1 MRLNMTKIRHFKSLL
16 DINRIEFLRIIDRA
30 IELKNEAAQGVINNS
45 LSNKTMA
52 MIFSKNSTRTRVAFE
67 TAMNTMGG
75 HAVYLSSDSSQISRG
90 EEISDTA
97 KVLSGMVDIIMI
109 RTHNHEEVEE
119 LASNSTV
126 PVINGLTE
134 KFHPCQLLAD
144 MQTYYE
150 EKGSIEGKKVAWV
163 GDGCNM
169 CNSYINAS
177 KILNFNLKI
186 ATPSGFEP
194 DKKTLDLAGE
204 NVELCDLPGK
214 AVEDCDLVT
223 TDVWTSMGDESEA
236 EKRKNIFKGYQINK
250 HLFEKSKPDSIFL
263 HCLPAHRGEEVESDV
278 IDGARSKVWSQ
289 AHNRLYTSKALIE
302 FLMTELKP

>member
-1 MRLNMTKIRHFKSLL
+1 MNKVRHFRSLL
-16 DINRIEFLRIIDRA
+16 DINKKEFIRIIERS
-30 IELKNEAAQGVINNS
+30 IELKKEAAAGVTNNS
-45 LSNKTMA
+45 LSGKTMA
-52 MIFSKNSTRTRVAFE
+52 MIFKKNSTRTRVAFE
-67 TAMNTMGG
+67 TAMTTMGG
-75 HAVYLSSDSSQISRG
+75 HAIFLASDSTQISRG
-90 EEISDTA
+90 EELSDTA
-97 KVLSGMVDIIMI
+97 KVLSGMVDIIMV
-109 RTHNHEEVEE
+109 RTHDHNEVEE

-150 EKGSIEGKKVAWV
+150 EKGSIEGKKVAWI

-169 CNSYINAS
+169 CNSYINAA
-177 KILNFNLKI
+177 KILDFNLNI

-194 DKKTLDLAGE
+194 DQSTLNLAND

-223 TDVWTSMGDESEA
+223 TDVWSSMGDEGDA
-236 EKRKNIFKGYQINK
+236 EKRKALFKGYQINK
-250 HLFEKSKPDSIFL
+250 HLFEKSKNDSIFL

-278 IDGARSKVWSQ
+278 IDGSRSKVWQQ

-302 FLMTELKP
+302 FLLKESKN

>member
-1 MRLNMTKIRHFKSLL
+1 MNKARHFRSLL
-16 DINRIEFLRIIDRA
+16 DINKQEFIRIIERS
-30 IELKNEAAQGVINNS
+30 IELKKEAAAGVINNS
-45 LSNKTMA
+45 LSGKTMA
-52 MIFSKNSTRTRVAFE
+52 MIFKKNSTRTRVSFE
-67 TAMNTMGG
+67 AAMTTMGG
-75 HAVYLSSDSSQISRG
+75 HAIFLPSDTTQLSRG
-90 EEISDTA
+90 EELSDTA

-109 RTHNHEEVEE
+109 RTHDHSEVEE
-119 LASNSTV
+119 LALNSTV

-144 MQTYYE
+144 VQTYYE

-169 CNSYINAS
+169 CNSYINAA

-194 DKKTLDLAGE
+194 DAATLSLARD

-223 TDVWTSMGDESEA
+223 TDVWSSMGEEGEA
-236 EKRKNIFKGYQINK
+236 EKRKILFKGYQINK
-250 HLFEKSKPDSIFL
+250 HLFEKSKNDSMFL
-263 HCLPAHRGEEVESDV
+263 HCLPAHRGEEVDSDV
-278 IDGARSKVWSQ
+278 IDGPRSKVWQQ

-302 FLMTELKP
+302 FLLQESKN

>member
-1 MRLNMTKIRHFKSLL
+1 MNKVRHFRSLL
-16 DINRIEFLRIIDRA
+16 DINKKEFIRIIERS
-30 IELKNEAAQGVINNS
+30 IELKKEAAAGVINNS
-45 LSNKTMA
+45 LSGKTMA
-52 MIFSKNSTRTRVAFE
+52 MIFKKNSTRTRVAFE
-67 TAMNTMGG
+67 TAMTTMGG
-75 HAVYLSSDSSQISRG
+75 HAIFLASDSTQISRG
-90 EEISDTA
+90 EELSDTA
-97 KVLSGMVDIIMI
+97 KVLSGMVDIIMV
-109 RTHNHEEVEE
+109 RTHDHNEVEE

-150 EKGSIEGKKVAWV
+150 EKGSIEGKKVAWI

-169 CNSYINAS
+169 CNSYINAA
-177 KILNFNLKI
+177 KILNFNLNI

-194 DKKTLDLAGE
+194 DQTTLNLAND
-204 NVELCDLPGK
+204 NVELCDMPGK

-223 TDVWTSMGDESEA
+223 TDVWSSMGNEGDA
-236 EKRKNIFKGYQINK
+236 EKRKALFKGYQINK
-250 HLFEKSKPDSIFL
+250 HLFEKSKNDSIFL

-278 IDGARSKVWSQ
+278 IDGSRSKVWQQ

-302 FLMTELKP
+302 FLLKESKN

>member
-1 MRLNMTKIRHFKSLL
+1 MNKARHFRSLL
-16 DINRIEFLRIIDRA
+16 DINKQEFIRIIERS
-30 IELKNEAAQGVINNS
+30 IELKKEAAAGVINNS
-45 LSNKTMA
+45 LSGKTMA
-52 MIFSKNSTRTRVAFE
+52 MIFKKNSTRTRVSFE
-67 TAMNTMGG
+67 AAMTTMGG
-75 HAVYLSSDSSQISRG
+75 HAIFLSSDTTQLSRG
-90 EEISDTA
+90 EELSDTA

-109 RTHNHEEVEE
+109 RTHDHSEVEE

-169 CNSYINAS
+169 CNSYINAA

-194 DKKTLDLAGE
+194 DATTLSLASD

-223 TDVWTSMGDESEA
+223 TDVWSSMGDEGEA
-236 EKRKNIFKGYQINK
+236 EKRKILFKGYQINK
-250 HLFEKSKPDSIFL
+250 HLFEKSKNDSMFL
-263 HCLPAHRGEEVESDV
+263 HCLPAHRGEEVDADV
-278 IDGARSKVWSQ
+278 IDGPRSKVWQQ

-302 FLMTELKP
+302 FLLQESKN

>member
-1 MRLNMTKIRHFKSLL
+1 MNKVRHFRSLL
-16 DINRIEFLRIIDRA
+16 DINKKEFIRIIERS
-30 IELKNEAAQGVINNS
+30 IELKKEAAEGVINNS
-45 LSNKTMA
+45 LSGKTMA
-52 MIFSKNSTRTRVAFE
+52 MIFKKNSTRTRVAFE
-67 TAMNTMGG
+67 TAMTTMGG
-75 HAVYLSSDSSQISRG
+75 HAIFLASDSTQLSRG
-90 EEISDTA
+90 EELSDTA

-109 RTHNHEEVEE
+109 RTHNHNEVEE

-150 EKGSIEGKKVAWV
+150 EKGSIEGKKVAWI

-169 CNSYINAS
+169 CNSYINAA
-177 KILNFNLKI
+177 KILNFNLNI

-194 DKKTLDLAGE
+194 DQSTLNLAND
-204 NVELCDLPGK
+204 NVELCDMPGK

-223 TDVWTSMGDESEA
+223 TDVWSSMGNEGDA
-236 EKRKNIFKGYQINK
+236 EKRKALFKGYQINK
-250 HLFEKSKPDSIFL
+250 HLFEKSKNDSIFL

-278 IDGARSKVWSQ
+278 IDGSRSKVWQQ

-302 FLMTELKP
+302 FLLKESKN

>member
-1 MRLNMTKIRHFKSLL
+1 MNKVRHFRSLL
-16 DINRIEFLRIIDRA
+16 DINKKEFIRIIERS
-30 IELKNEAAQGVINNS
+30 IELKKEAAAGVINNS
-45 LSNKTMA
+45 LSGKTMA
-52 MIFSKNSTRTRVAFE
+52 MIFKKNSTRTRVAFE
-67 TAMNTMGG
+67 TAMTTMGG
-75 HAVYLSSDSSQISRG
+75 HAIFLASDSTQISRG
-90 EEISDTA
+90 EELSDTA
-97 KVLSGMVDIIMI
+97 KVLSGMVDIIMV
-109 RTHNHEEVEE
+109 RTHDHNEVEE

-150 EKGSIEGKKVAWV
+150 VKGSIEGKKVAWV

-169 CNSYINAS
+169 CNSYINAA
-177 KILNFNLKI
+177 KILNFNLTI

-194 DKKTLDLAGE
+194 DKSTLSLASD

-223 TDVWTSMGDESEA
+223 TDVWSSMGDEGDA
-236 EKRKNIFKGYQINK
+236 EKRKVLFKGYQINK
-250 HLFEKSKPDSIFL
+250 HLFEKSKNDSIFL

-278 IDGARSKVWSQ
+278 IDGLRSKVWQQ

-302 FLMTELKP
+302 FLLEESRN

>member
-1 MRLNMTKIRHFKSLL
+1 MNKARHFRSLL
-16 DINRIEFLRIIDRA
+16 DINKQEFIRIIERS
-30 IELKNEAAQGVINNS
+30 IELKKEAAAGVINNS
-45 LSNKTMA
+45 LSGKTMA
-52 MIFSKNSTRTRVAFE
+52 MIFKKNSTRTRVSFE
-67 TAMNTMGG
+67 AAMTTMGG
-75 HAVYLSSDSSQISRG
+75 HAIFLPSDTTQLSRV
-90 EEISDTA
+90 EELSDTA

-109 RTHNHEEVEE
+109 RTHDHSEVEE
-119 LASNSTV
+119 LALNSTV

-144 MQTYYE
+144 VQTYYE

-169 CNSYINAS
+169 CNSYINAA

-194 DKKTLDLAGE
+194 DAATLSLARD

-223 TDVWTSMGDESEA
+223 TDVWSSMGDEGEA
-236 EKRKNIFKGYQINK
+236 EKRKILFKGYQINK
-250 HLFEKSKPDSIFL
+250 HLFEKSKNDSMFL
-263 HCLPAHRGEEVESDV
+263 HCLPAHRGEEVDSDV
-278 IDGARSKVWSQ
+278 IDGPRSKVWQQ

-302 FLMTELKP
+302 FLLQESKN

>member
-1 MRLNMTKIRHFKSLL
+1 MSKVRHFRSLL
-16 DINRIEFLRIIDRA
+16 DINKQEFIRIIKRS
-30 IELKNEAAQGVINNS
+30 IELKKEATAGTVDKS
-45 LSNKTMA
+45 LSGKTMA
-52 MIFSKNSTRTRVAFE
+52 MIFKKNSTRTRVAFE
-67 TAMNTMGG
+67 SAMTKMGG
-75 HAVYLSSDSSQISRG
+75 HAIFLSSDSTQLSRG
-90 EEISDTA
+90 EELSDTA
-97 KVLSGMVDIIMI
+97 KVLSGMVDIIMV
-109 RTHNHEEVEE
+109 RTHDHNEVQE
-119 LASNSTV
+119 LALNSTV

-150 EKGSIEGKKVAWV
+150 EKGSIEGKKVAWI

-169 CNSYINAS
+169 CNSYINAA
-177 KILNFNLKI
+177 KILNFHLKI

-194 DKKTLDLAGE
+194 DKSTLDLAKD

-223 TDVWTSMGDESEA
+223 TDVWSSMGDEGEA
-236 EKRKNIFKGYQINK
+236 EKRKVLFKGYQINK
-250 HLFEKSKPDSIFL
+250 HLFEKSKSDSIFL

-278 IDGARSKVWSQ
+278 IDGSRSKVWQQ

-302 FLMTELKP
+302 FLLEESRD

>member
-1 MRLNMTKIRHFKSLL
+1 MNKVRHFRSLL
-16 DINRIEFLRIIDRA
+16 DINKKEFIRIIERS
-30 IELKNEAAQGVINNS
+30 IELKKEAAAGVINNS
-45 LSNKTMA
+45 LSGKTMA
-52 MIFSKNSTRTRVAFE
+52 MIFKKNSTRTRVAFE
-67 TAMNTMGG
+67 TAMTTMGG
-75 HAVYLSSDSSQISRG
+75 HAIFLASDSTQLSRG
-90 EEISDTA
+90 EELSDTA
-97 KVLSGMVDIIMI
+97 KVLSGMVDIIMV
-109 RTHNHEEVEE
+109 RTHDHNEVEE

-150 EKGSIEGKKVAWV
+150 EKGSIEGKKVAWI

-169 CNSYINAS
+169 CNSYINAA
-177 KILNFNLKI
+177 KILNFNLNI

-194 DKKTLDLAGE
+194 DESTLNLAND
-204 NVELCDLPGK
+204 NVELCDMPGK

-223 TDVWTSMGDESEA
+223 TDVWSSMGDEGDA
-236 EKRKNIFKGYQINK
+236 EKRKVLFKGYQINK
-250 HLFEKSKPDSIFL
+250 HLFEKSKNDSIFL

-278 IDGARSKVWSQ
+278 IDGLRSKVWQQ

-302 FLMTELKP
+302 FLLEESRN

>member
-1 MRLNMTKIRHFKSLL
+1 MSKVRHFRSLL
-16 DINRIEFLRIIDRA
+16 DINKQEFIRIIKRS
-30 IELKNEAAQGVINNS
+30 IELKKEAIAGKVDKS
-45 LSNKTMA
+45 LSGKTMA
-52 MIFSKNSTRTRVAFE
+52 MIFKKNSTRTRVAFE
-67 TAMNTMGG
+67 SAMTTMGG
-75 HAVYLSSDSSQISRG
+75 HAIFLSSDSTQLSRG
-90 EEISDTA
+90 EELSDTA
-97 KVLSGMVDIIMI
+97 KVLSGMVDIIMV
-109 RTHNHEEVEE
+109 RTHDHNEVQE
-119 LASNSTV
+119 LALNSTV

-150 EKGSIEGKKVAWV
+150 EKGSIEGKKVAWI

-169 CNSYINAS
+169 CNSYINAA
-177 KILNFNLKI
+177 KILNFHLKI

-194 DKKTLDLAGE
+194 DKSTLDLAKD

-223 TDVWTSMGDESEA
+223 TDVWSSMGDEGEA
-236 EKRKNIFKGYQINK
+236 EKRKVLFKGYQINK
-250 HLFEKSKPDSIFL
+250 HLFEKSKSDSIFL

-278 IDGARSKVWSQ
+278 IDGSRSKVWQQ

-302 FLMTELKP
+302 FLLEESRD

>member
-1 MRLNMTKIRHFKSLL
+1 MNKVRHFRSLL
-16 DINRIEFLRIIDRA
+16 DINKKEFIRIIERS
-30 IELKNEAAQGVINNS
+30 IELKKEAAAGVINNS
-45 LSNKTMA
+45 LSGKTMA
-52 MIFSKNSTRTRVAFE
+52 MIFKKNSTRTRVAFE
-67 TAMNTMGG
+67 TAMTTMGG
-75 HAVYLSSDSSQISRG
+75 HAIFLASDSTQLSRG
-90 EEISDTA
+90 EELSDTA
-97 KVLSGMVDIIMI
+97 KVLSGMVDIIMV
-109 RTHNHEEVEE
+109 RTHDHNEVEE

-150 EKGSIEGKKVAWV
+150 EKGSIEGKKVAWI

-169 CNSYINAS
+169 CNSYINAA
-177 KILNFNLKI
+177 KILNFSLNI

-194 DKKTLDLAGE
+194 DQSTLNLAKD
-204 NVELCDLPGK
+204 NVELCDMPGK

-223 TDVWTSMGDESEA
+223 TDVWSSMGDEGDA
-236 EKRKNIFKGYQINK
+236 EKRKVLFKGYQINK
-250 HLFEKSKPDSIFL
+250 HLFEKSKNDSIFL

-278 IDGARSKVWSQ
+278 IDGSRSKVWQQ

-302 FLMTELKP
+302 FLLEESKN